1 MWENLQ
7 LEKMKVF
14 RLETRGRCS
23 GRVGERREI
32 KGYSFGSGF
41 ERKDADLG
49 IVLGLWELAAG
60 TKRLGGK
67 RRGLWVT
74 G

>member
-1 MWENLQ
+1 
-7 LEKMKVF
+7 MKGG
-14 RLETRGRCS
+14 RLRDTALGVVLR
-23 GRVGERREI
+23 
-32 KGYSFGSGF
+32 
-41 ERKDADLG
+41 G

-74 G
+74 GRVEAKEIGSSI